1 MMSAMLR
8 KRLFLTCL
16 LPLVACAGVSPAPE
30 AIAAQEHPAA
40 VLDEAG
46 RQELQRRTDA
56 AVQALA
62 LGDHERTRALAEAA
76 LELDPAAPRPRAV
89 LGLALLRLAQQ
100 STPPD
105 LAIQNRGD
113 GETLAAKR
121 AAPADLVVGLLRAR
135 FLVESGHLSAAAAE
149 GEACLKLQGMTNQPD
164 YVPLLAATAGWCHE
178 LGEERRASPW
188 LIQLAERVP
197 DDAAVQYRLGDNLLQ
212 IADSPSMAAAG
223 ARAFAKSADRAP
235 DDSTARLA
243 VIACYVRA
251 AELADKAGKAAD
263 AAAMLGDAAK
273 ACADAEVRFPKLAE
287 PLFRTGVVAE
297 QRNDGAAAR
306 AAYERAL
313 QIEPAHLGALLN
325 LAALLDASAQPADK
339 DAAKALWRR
348 ALASDAADGG
358 LKAAERTRI
367 AERIAQ

>member
-1 MMSAMLR
+1 MMCTMLR
-8 KRLFLTCL
+8 EHLSLACL
-16 LPLVACAGVSPAPE
+16 LSLVACAGVSPAPE
-30 AIAAQEHPAA
+30 TIAAMEHPAA
-40 VLDEAG
+40 ALDEAG
-46 RQELQRRTDA
+46 RQDLQRRTDA

-62 LGDHERTRALAEAA
+62 GSDHERTRALAEAA

-100 STPPD
+100 RTPPD
-105 LAIQNRGD
+105 LATQNRGD
-113 GETLAAKR
+113 GETLAASR
-121 AAPADLVVGLLRAR
+121 SAPADLVVGLLRAR
-135 FLVESGHLSAAAAE
+135 FLAESGHLSAAAAA
-149 GEACLKLQGMTNQPD
+149 GEACLKQQGMTNGAD
-164 YVPLLAATAGWCHE
+164 YLPLLAATAGWCHE

-188 LIQLAERVP
+188 LIQLAERMP

-235 DDSTARLA
+235 DDAAARLA

-263 AAAMLGDAAK
+263 AATMLMEATK
-273 ACADAEVRFPKLAE
+273 ACADAAARFPKLAE
-287 PLFRTGVVAE
+287 PWFRTGVVAE
-297 QRNDGAAAR
+297 QSSDGAAAR

-325 LAALLDASAQPADK
+325 LAAALDASAQPADK

-348 ALASDAADGG
+348 ALARDAAEGG
-358 LKAAERTRI
+358 LKAGERTRI
-367 AERIAQ
+367 AARLAQ